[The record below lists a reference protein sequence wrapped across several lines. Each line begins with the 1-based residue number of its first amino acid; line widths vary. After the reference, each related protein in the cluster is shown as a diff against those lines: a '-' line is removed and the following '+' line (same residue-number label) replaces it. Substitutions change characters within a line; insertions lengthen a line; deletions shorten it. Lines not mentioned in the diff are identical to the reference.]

1 MPITKLCKCK
11 ISRVEQSPDSRSL
24 TQAHR
29 SLKSKPSVNLAKDL
43 DTDHVVSIWQ
53 FSVDGSHQLIQRKSL
68 RRVEVGCRDVSE
80 HQLLPFVFLTNHV
93 DLSFA
98 ERAIPVK
105 KDLKT
110 TVGIQIWTQF
120 FIFRLI
126 IHIFSKRSIRSC
138 YNRMRFIGLTNVL
151 TFDRF
156 SSKDLASMVNIPNSS
171 GSLNVQKER
180 TYLSPDDS
188 FSPKKVATSIGVSES
203 SLKRWCDS
211 GFLNA
216 MKTAGGH
223 RRIPR
228 SEVISFVKRKKL
240 KLVKP
245 QTIGLPDMDDIVVSG
260 PQDAITQFHTALL
273 DNSPVTCRKLMVLL
287 FLEGFEVADI
297 FDQVVRPAFQR
308 IGNAR
313 ADGLLEIYHE
323 RQACGV
329 CLEAIRQLGDLLPP
343 PKPSA
348 RIAIGGAISGDH
360 FEIPTQAL
368 EVTMASL
375 GWRAYSLGNDLP
387 LSSLLQAAREHLPDL
402 LWVSISHLREP
413 GRAVIALN
421 EFASRMPEKTTV
433 VFGGTA
439 ITADIRKGITHAIC
453 CDNFSQM
460 ASLVKNY
467 QPKINL
473 MLPRFEG

>member
-1 MPITKLCKCK
+1 
-11 ISRVEQSPDSRSL
+11 
-24 TQAHR
+24 
-29 SLKSKPSVNLAKDL
+29 
-43 DTDHVVSIWQ
+43 
-53 FSVDGSHQLIQRKSL
+53 
-68 RRVEVGCRDVSE
+68 
-80 HQLLPFVFLTNHV
+80 
-93 DLSFA
+93 
-98 ERAIPVK
+98 
-105 KDLKT
+105 
-110 TVGIQIWTQF
+110 
-120 FIFRLI
+120 
-126 IHIFSKRSIRSC
+126 
-138 YNRMRFIGLTNVL
+138 MRFIGLTHVL
-151 TFDRF
+151 AFDRF
-156 SSKDLASMVNIPNSS
+156 SSKDLLSMVNFPNSS

-180 TYLSPDDS
+180 SYLSPDDS

-245 QTIGLPDMDDIVVSG
+245 QTIGLPEMDDIVVSG
-260 PQDAITQFHTALL
+260 PQDAITQFHAALL
-273 DNSPVTCRKLMVLL
+273 QNAPVTCRKLMVLL

-308 IGNAR
+308 IGNSR
-313 ADGLLEIYHE
+313 ADGLLEIHHE
-323 RQACGV
+323 RQACEV

-348 RIAIGGAISGDH
+348 RLAIGGAIAGDH

-375 GWRAYSLGNDLP
+375 GWRAFSLGNDLP
-387 LSSLLQAAREHLPDL
+387 LSSLLQSAREHLPDL
-402 LWVSISHLREP
+402 LWVSISHLRDP
-413 GRAVIALN
+413 ARAVIALN
-421 EFASRMPEKTTV
+421 EFASRMPDKTTV

-439 ITADIRKGITHAIC
+439 VTADVRKGITHAIC

-473 MLPRFEG
+473 MLPRFGE